1 MGKTTITLVN
11 SIHGTSCKVRVFEDQ
26 DTLLEKQ
33 TVYRIRKTLCPDNS
47 CGKCGSYLNE
57 VGESNPLIEEKDD
70 GIYVLTKKTKGEDIK
85 DKDISDSGG
94 RVKKVKIS
102 DSDRKDKESDSNWVH
117 FTVLESK
124 IMVSALEDG
133 EKTRLFDFIRD
144 MRNEAREEEGL
155 GPICLVKE

>member
-1 MGKTTITLVN
+1 MGKTTIELIN
-11 SIHGTSCKVRVFEDQ
+11 SIHGTTCNVRVFEDQ

-33 TVYRIRKTLCPDNS
+33 TVYRIKKTLCPDS
-47 CGKCGSYLNE
+47 CEKCTGYLNQ
-57 VGESNPLIEEKDD
+57 VGESNPLIEEKGD
-70 GIYVLTKKTKGEDIK
+70 GIYVLTKKTQGDNIK

-102 DSDRKDKESDSNWVH
+102 DSDRKDKESDSNWIH

-124 IMVSALEDG
+124 IMISALEEE
-133 EKTRLFDFIRD
+133 EKVKLFDFIRD

>member
-1 MGKTTITLVN
+1 MSKTTIELVN
-11 SIHGTSCKVRVFEDQ
+11 SIHGTTCNVRVFEDQ

-33 TVYRIRKTLCPDNS
+33 TVYRIRKTLCPNS
-47 CGKCGSYLNE
+47 CEKCGSYLNE

-70 GIYVLTKKTKGEDIK
+70 GIYILAIATKGGDIK
-85 DKDISDSGG
+85 DKVITDSDV

-102 DSDRKDKESDSNWVH
+102 DSDRKDRESDSNWIH

-124 IMVSALEDG
+124 IMISGLEED
-133 EKTRLFDFIRD
+133 EKVKLFDFIRNI
-144 MRNEAREEEGL
+144 RNEAREEEGL

>member
-1 MGKTTITLVN
+1 MGKTTIELIN
-11 SIHGTSCKVRVFEDQ
+11 SIHGTTCNVRVFEDQ

-33 TVYRIRKTLCPDNS
+33 TVYRIRKTLCPTG
-47 CGKCGSYLNE
+47 CEKCTGYLNQ

-102 DSDRKDKESDSNWVH
+102 DSDRKDKESDSNWIH

-124 IMVSALEDG
+124 IMISALEEE
-133 EKTRLFDFIRD
+133 EKVKLFDFIRD

>member
-1 MGKTTITLVN
+1 MSKTTIELIN
-11 SIHGTSCKVRVFEDQ
+11 SIHWTSCNVRVFEDQ

-33 TVYRIRKTLCPDNS
+33 TVYRIKKTLCPTS
-47 CGKCGSYLNE
+47 CDKCTGYLNQ
-57 VGESNPLIEEKDD
+57 VGESNPLIEERGD
-70 GIYVLTKKTKGEDIK
+70 GIYILAKKTQGDNIK

-102 DSDRKDKESDSNWVH
+102 DSDRKDKESDSNWIH

-124 IMVSALEDG
+124 IMISALDEE
-133 EKTRLFDFIRD
+133 EKVKLFDFIRNI
-144 MRNEAREEEGL
+144 RNEAREEEGL